1 MVLLRRPAS
10 ICFIEANDV
19 FVPGLIA
26 GKSDGSVLGRGRL
39 SPAKSALGASHAA
52 PADSPAMVKLRR
64 DITIDFVCFMAILS
78 LILRLTIPHKT
89 CDVGISEGCGVYFRL
104 EL

>member
-1 MVLLRRPAS
+1 
-10 ICFIEANDV
+10 V

-26 GKSDGSVLGRGRL
+26 GKSDGAVLGTGRL
-39 SPAKSALGASHAA
+39 SPAKSALGASNAT

-64 DITIDFVCFMAILS
+64 DIPIDFVCFMAILS
-78 LILRLTIPHKT
+78 FILRVIIPHKT
-89 CDVGISEGCGVYFRL
+89 CDVGISEGVGVYFRS